1 MIACALR
8 EEDPY
13 MLWVR
18 SGYHGYY
25 LGYDEDNYVLHPVSA
40 LVFLVKPEREM
51 SFVEVI
57 KKDWSLDEPLET
69 LEDEWN
75 AGLGRTAEHRFEL
88 ASIETSYLF
97 DSEDDAES
105 FLAEFDEG
113 EA

>member
-88 ASIETSYLF
+88 PA
-97 DSEDDAES
+97 
-105 FLAEFDEG
+105 
-113 EA
+113 